1 MAAKYALTTASGPAT
16 AEEAGGV
23 GRPPESPRDVSA
35 TAASPAT
42 ARTTTRVPAASTLPG
57 HRQPLRGG
65 AGSGRHSSGA
75 VMLGTCPASARFR
88 AGSLRNRW
96 SRKSS
101 GGGLFGE
108 APGPAES
115 ATPGS
120 AARAPGPAATAAGP
134 ADGSGPGPGA
144 EAPASA
150 DEPRSDRPAGS
161 PRPAASPWPAGSRR
175 PAGSAKPRTS
185 AGGGGGPTARWG
197 GGG

>member
-1 MAAKYALTTASGPAT
+1 MAAKYALTPAPGPAR

-108 APGPAES
+108 APGPAEGP
-115 ATPGS
+115 TPGP

-134 ADGSGPGPGA
+134 AATAAGPAGGSGPGPGA
-144 EAPASA
+144 DAPASA
-150 DEPRSDRPAGS
+150 D
-161 PRPAASPWPAGSRR
+161 
-175 PAGSAKPRTS
+175 
-185 AGGGGGPTARWG
+185 
-197 GGG
+197 